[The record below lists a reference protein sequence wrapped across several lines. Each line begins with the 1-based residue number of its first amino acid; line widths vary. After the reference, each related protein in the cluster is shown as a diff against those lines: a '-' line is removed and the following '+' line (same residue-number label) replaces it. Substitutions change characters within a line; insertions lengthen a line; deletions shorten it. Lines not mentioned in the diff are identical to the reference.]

1 MATKIHC
8 PTCEWR
14 PSARDRWMCVPT
26 CATIWNTFDTHG
38 KCPGC
43 AKQWTVTACLACG
56 VYSPHEDW
64 YHDEAPERADV
75 EQGVNE
81 YEEELVGTGA

>member
-56 VYSPHEDW
+56 VYSPHEAW